1 MEWKLGRKWNGQ
13 LGGGVA
19 GEGGAGGRG
28 KEEQLGGV
36 GKRQMGKGYS
46 KRVVGGLMGRL
57 IGEWGVTVGRQW
69 RVRQTG

>member
-1 MEWKLGRKWNGQ
+1 M
-13 LGGGVA
+13 
-19 GEGGAGGRG
+19 
-28 KEEQLGGV
+28 GGV